1 MTMDAVT
8 RIREDLQHQLINQIW
23 EDEYLIATCIEDY
36 VSTLNDSDLEDLRKF
51 VNGEEE
57 D

>member
-1 MTMDAVT
+1 MDALT
-8 RIREDLQHQLINQIW
+8 RIRADLQEQLINSIL

>member
-1 MTMDAVT
+1 MTKVT
-8 RIREDLQHQLINQIW
+8 WTRGHIQEQLINSIL

-51 VNGEEE
+51 VNDEE
-57 D
+57 DD

>member
-1 MTMDAVT
+1 MTKVT
-8 RIREDLQHQLINQIW
+8 WTRGHIHEQLIDSILA
-23 EDEYLIATCIEDY
+23 DEYLIATCIEDY
-36 VSTLNDSDLEDLRKF
+36 VSTLNDSDLEDIRKF

>member
-1 MTMDAVT
+1 MTKVN
-8 RIREDLQHQLINQIW
+8 IQEQLINSIL

-57 D
+57 E